1 MQTVLVEKEWQ
12 KFERDISSRHVVAHR
27 SRGKPHP
34 EPFRGVR
41 LSWSRLFA
49 FGGNTDLKSIV
60 IIRPMCFYCV
70 KFIHNFSWKIH
81 ASDRKSYFFNC
92 QVFKIVFK
100 EKKILEWFDNL
111 RLFPKLRR
119 ESDRWQVNFNAAT
132 LSWGRKHRK
141 PVSSHRWCT
150 GVETYWSV
158 ESC

>member
-1 MQTVLVEKEWQ
+1 MRRKEGGQDQSISQLVCQTPLPFPVSTRPVRIVRTVLVEKEWQ

-60 IIRPMCFYCV
+60 IIRPMCFFCV
-70 KFIHNFSWKIH
+70 RFIHNFSWKIH

-92 QVFKIVFK
+92 HAFKIV
-100 EKKILEWFDNL
+100 KK
-111 RLFPKLRR
+111 
-119 ESDRWQVNFNAAT
+119 
-132 LSWGRKHRK
+132 RK
-141 PVSSHRWCT
+141 SSSGSTISKAKT
-150 GVETYWSV
+150 GI
-158 ESC
+158 